1 MTWLEDSEWKRIQ
14 TLLPIVT
21 VDALLLDGGT
31 PPRVGLIRRETPA
44 GRRWN
49 LVGGRI
55 RLGESLQDALRREL
69 RDALGKG
76 AEFDFEDEPQPV
88 FVAQYGPFEREPFAR
103 DPRKHAV
110 GLTFAVP
117 IRGDIR
123 AQNEAL
129 EFGWFDLNGLP
140 SREEWGFDQ
149 DRVAEATL
157 RAVGLAPRF
166 GSG

>member
-1 MTWLEDSEWKRIQ
+1 VTWLDDSDWKRIQ

-21 VDALLLDGGT
+21 VDALVLEESD
-31 PPRVGLIRRETPA
+31 PPRVGLILRETPE

-55 RLGESLQDALRREL
+55 RRGESVAEALRREL
-69 RDALGKG
+69 HDALGER
-76 AEFDFEDEPQPV
+76 AEFDLDPDPQPA

-110 GLTFAVP
+110 GLTFAVGV
-117 IRGDIR
+117 RGEVEP
-123 AQNEAL
+123 QHEAL
-129 EFGWFDLNGLP
+129 DFRWFELAALP
-140 SREEWGFDQ
+140 PREEWGFEQ

-157 RAVGLAPRF
+157 RAVGFVPRF
-166 GSG
+166 GGA

>member
-1 MTWLEDSEWKRIQ
+1 MTWLDDSDWQRIQ
-14 TLLPIVT
+14 SLLPIVT
-21 VDALLLDGGT
+21 VDALVLDESK

-55 RLGESLQDALRREL
+55 RRGESVAEALGREL
-69 RDALGKG
+69 RDALGMG
-76 AEFDFEDEPQPV
+76 AEFELEDEPQPA

-110 GLTFAVP
+110 GLTFAVTV
-117 IRGDIR
+117 RG
-123 AQNEAL
+123 AVQPQNEAL
-129 EFGWFDLNGLP
+129 DFRWFELRALP
-140 SREEWGFDQ
+140 AREEWGFEQ

-157 RAVGLAPRF
+157 LAVSYAPWF
-166 GSG
+166 GRG